1 MTETHCTTRDENVLP
16 ERPHLHAFNCDM
28 TKPNDQYVGWLV
40 EHSMLHN
47 AKKLA
52 LRYGGQGRMWQQPF
66 AEARPRAASALAS
79 VWFTAYPASVITRP
93 GESVL
98 RTLADPNLWTALSAI
113 GVQGVHNG
121 PMKRSGGVRGQDYT
135 PTIDGNFD
143 RISFEIEPSFGTE
156 EDFIAMGRTAAAHNA
171 VVVDD
176 IVPAHTGKGADFR
189 LAEIGY
195 GEYPGLY
202 HMVAIAETDWELL
215 PPVPPGRE
223 AINLSPATVDQLKEK
238 GYIVGQLRRVI
249 FFEPGVK
256 ETDWSATDVI
266 TGADGVSRRWVY
278 LHYFKEGQP
287 SLNWLDPTFAAPQL
301 IIGDAL
307 HSVDVLGARM
317 LRLDANGFLGVE
329 RRTEGPAWS
338 EGHPLSVV
346 GNQLIAGMVRKAG
359 GFSFQELNLTVDDIA
374 AMSHGGAD
382 LSYDFIT
389 RPAYHHALMT
399 GDTEFL
405 RLMLKT
411 MRDYQIDPASLI
423 HALQNHDELT
433 LELVHFWT
441 LHAKDT
447 YTFAGKSWT
456 GETLREHLRATMYER
471 LTGSNAPYNLRFVTN
486 GVACTTASVI
496 AAALNIRDLQN
507 LAEEQKRQIQRVHL
521 LLVMYNAFQP
531 GVFALSGWD
540 LVGALTL
547 PHETVAALIAEGD
560 TRWIERG
567 AYDLVNV
574 NPNAQASE
582 AGLPKASALY
592 GPINEQLKRPDSFAS
607 QLQKMLAVRQTSGLY
622 ASHQIL
628 VPEVTSPGLLAMVHE
643 LPEGKGIQVTALN
656 FSATP
661 IDETIK
667 LPNLKPGPVVDMINE
682 TNEGDL
688 SDSGELR
695 IQLEGYEGKSLRI
708 VGPAPASS

>member
-1 MTETHCTTRDENVLP
+1 MTQ
-16 ERPHLHAFNCDM
+16 
-28 TKPNDQYVGWLV
+28 PNDEYVGWLV

-52 LRYGGQGRMWQQPF
+52 VRYGGQGRMWQQPF

-79 VWFTAYPASVITRP
+79 VWFTAYPASIITRP

-98 RTLADPNLWTALSAI
+98 RTLSDPKLWASLSAI
-113 GVQGVHNG
+113 GVQGLHNG
-121 PMKRSGGVRGQDYT
+121 PMKLSGGIRGRDYT

-143 RISFEIEPSFGTE
+143 RISFEIDPSCGTE
-156 EDFIAMGRTAAAHNA
+156 GDFIAMGRTAAAHNA

-176 IVPAHTGKGADFR
+176 IVPAHTGKGADYR
-189 LAEIGY
+189 LAELGY
-195 GEYPGLY
+195 GEYPGMY
-202 HMVAIAETDWELL
+202 HMVAIPEADWDLL

-223 AINLSPATVDQLKEK
+223 AVNLPPAVVDQLKEK
-238 GYIVGQLRRVI
+238 GHIVGQLCRVI

-266 TGADGVSRRWVY
+266 VGVDGVARRWVY

-287 SLNWLDPTFAAPQL
+287 SLNWLDPSFAAPQM

-307 HSVDVLGARM
+307 HSLDVLGARM

-329 RRTEGPAWS
+329 RRADGPAWS
-338 EGHPLSVV
+338 EGHPLSIV

-359 GFSFQELNLTVDDIA
+359 GFTFQELNLTIDDIA

-389 RPAYHHALMT
+389 RPAYHHALIT

-411 MRDYQIDPASLI
+411 MRDYDIDPASLI

-441 LHAKDT
+441 LHAKDS
-447 YTFAGKSWT
+447 YAFGGKNWT
-456 GETLREHLRATMYER
+456 GETLREHLRETMYER
-471 LTGSNAPYNLRFVTN
+471 LAGENAPYNLRFVTN
-486 GVACTTASVI
+486 GVACTTVSVI
-496 AAALNIRDLQN
+496 AAALKIRDLQA
-507 LAEEQKRQIQRVHL
+507 LTEEQRRQIQRVHL

-540 LVGALTL
+540 LVGALPL
-547 PHETVAALIAEGD
+547 PHEAVAALMAEGD

-567 AYDLVNV
+567 AYDLINV
-574 NPNAQASE
+574 SPDAVASQ
-582 AGLPKASALY
+582 AGLPKAPTLY
-592 GPINEQLKRPDSFAS
+592 GPIDEQLKHPDSFAS
-607 QLQKMLAVRQTSGLY
+607 QLRNLLAVRQASGLY
-622 ASHQIL
+622 ASRQIL
-628 VPEVTSPGLLAMVHE
+628 VPEVTSAGLLVMVHE
-643 LPEGKGIQVTALN
+643 LPDGKGIQVTALN
-656 FSATP
+656 FGAASL
-661 IDETIK
+661 DETIM
-667 LPNLKPGPVVDMINE
+667 LPNVKPGPVVDMVNE
-682 TNEGDL
+682 TNEDDV
-688 SDSGELR
+688 SDAGELR
-695 IQLEGYEGKSLRI
+695 IRLDAYEGKSLRI
-708 VGPAPASS
+708 VGPPPSP

>member
-1 MTETHCTTRDENVLP
+1 
-16 ERPHLHAFNCDM
+16 M

-156 EDFIAMGRTAAAHNA
+156 EDFIAMGRTAAAHTA

-176 IVPAHTGKGADFR
+176 IVPAHTGKGADYR
-189 LAEIGY
+189 LAELGY
-195 GEYPGLY
+195 GEYPGIY
-202 HMVAIAETDWELL
+202 HMVSIPETDWGLL

-223 AINLSPATVDQLKEK
+223 AVNLSPATVDQLKEK

-266 TGADGVSRRWVY
+266 TGADGVARRWVY

-307 HSVDVLGARM
+307 HSLDVLGARM

-329 RRTEGPAWS
+329 RKPDGPAWS

-359 GFSFQELNLTVDDIA
+359 GFTFQELNLTVDDIA

-411 MRDYQIDPASLI
+411 MRDYHIDPASLI

-447 YTFAGKSWT
+447 YTFGGKNWT
-456 GETLREHLRATMYER
+456 GETLREHLRETMYER
-471 LTGSNAPYNLRFVTN
+471 LTGSKAPYNLRFVTN

-507 LAEEQKRQIQRVHL
+507 LTEEQKRQIQRVHL
-521 LLVMYNAFQP
+521 LLAMYNAFQP

-547 PHETVAALIAEGD
+547 PHESVAALIAEGD

-567 AYDLVNV
+567 AYDLVDV
-574 NPNAQASE
+574 NPGAQASE
-582 AGLPKASALY
+582 AGLPKAPALY

-622 ASHQIL
+622 ASRQIL

-656 FSATP
+656 FDATP

-682 TNEGDL
+682 THEGDL
-688 SDSGELR
+688 SDTGELR
-695 IQLEGYEGKSLRI
+695 IRLQGYEGKSLRV